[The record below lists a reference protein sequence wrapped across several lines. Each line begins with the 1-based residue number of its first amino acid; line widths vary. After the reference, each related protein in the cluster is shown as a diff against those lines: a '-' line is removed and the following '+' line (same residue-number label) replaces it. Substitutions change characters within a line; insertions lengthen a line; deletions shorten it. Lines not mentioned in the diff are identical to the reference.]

1 MGWLGSGLGQQ
12 HRCTCTPTWCHHR
25 RISPCGSTTTSCY
38 VNIIWY
44 HMPLLL
50 LRQKNFFCTAGCF
63 KLYRHF
69 TWCYV
74 RRPSLALPPQLEAAF
89 FLIWPNSMHFHPT
102 PLSPNSM
109 HFQQPQRLTRIGTP
123 KREKGPKGCNAVLS
137 KTTCMGDSC
146 REFGRVADVKSSSK
160 DITKTHQKNEN
171 SKIGNFIKDL
181 QKRLASYGRGTMFL
195 VKTGRGVPC
204 QTGLMHTNLTD
215 LIWGFWTI
223 ISYIFDFCDVHQQ
236 SIVPDCVSKLLPQ
249 S

>member
-1 MGWLGSGLGQQ
+1 MLCYSLFFLLWGWLGSGLGQQ

-123 KREKGPKGCNAVLS
+123 KREKGPKGCNAGVVENHLHGRLLQGVWTRCWCQV
-137 KTTCMGDSC
+137 KFQRHHKNTPKKW
-146 REFGRVADVKSSSK
+146 EFK
-160 DITKTHQKNEN
+160 DWKFH
-171 SKIGNFIKDL
+171 
-181 QKRLASYGRGTMFL
+181 
-195 VKTGRGVPC
+195 
-204 QTGLMHTNLTD
+204 
-215 LIWGFWTI
+215 
-223 ISYIFDFCDVHQQ
+223 
-236 SIVPDCVSKLLPQ
+236 
-249 S
+249 